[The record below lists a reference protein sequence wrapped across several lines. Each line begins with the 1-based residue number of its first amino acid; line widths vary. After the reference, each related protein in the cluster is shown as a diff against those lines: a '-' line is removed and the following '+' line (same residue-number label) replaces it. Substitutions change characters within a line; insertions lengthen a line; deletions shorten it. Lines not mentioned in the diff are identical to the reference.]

1 LLKISLKEGII
12 VTRYRTTDGKQ
23 DLRQR
28 LDPWTAMA
36 IPLAFANGIYFGSY
50 ALRKIRQHWE
60 GGPMD

>member
-1 LLKISLKEGII
+1 

-28 LDPWTAMA
+28 MDPWTAMA

-50 ALRKIRQHWE
+50 AIRKIRQHWE